1 MNLLRILLKVD
12 THWTPHYTF
21 QPSLHL
27 SKVPQDRCNERDRHQ
42 LVVEMISDRQLEV
55 FVYKLIVAN
64 TIEQKILEMQERK
77 RKLQDSIYDGDKQQ
91 DDIKFSGNDLLK
103 LLE

>member
-1 MNLLRILLKVD
+1 
-12 THWTPHYTF
+12 
-21 QPSLHL
+21 
-27 SKVPQDRCNERDRHQ
+27 
-42 LVVEMISDRQLEV
+42 
-55 FVYKLIVAN
+55 
-64 TIEQKILEMQERK
+64 MQERK